1 MTAKR
6 TRGRPPAGDAA
17 DRRAAI
23 LDAARAQFAAQGF
36 GATSMRSIARDAG
49 VDVSLISHYFG
60 DKSGLLVATMELPVN
75 PIEKIA
81 SVIEDGPDGMAERLL
96 RTFLGAWDP
105 NRDIF
110 SSMYRTTLGSGDAQ
124 APMLELARNIL
135 ITALLKVLE
144 GDDRELRAIAHRQ
157 SADRHGDDALRR
169 TAPCARRRSDRRCRT
184 PVCPADAA
192 ADHALA
198 GPRSARRSIRLIASN
213 GARTFMSLSKY
224 AYTSLP
230 PSAQPRSSAAHSSSA
245 RSE

>member
-135 ITALLKVLE
+135 ITAVLKVLE
-144 GDDRELRAIAHRQ
+144 GDDRELRA
-157 SADRHGDDALRR
+157 S
-169 TAPCARRRSDRRCRT
+169 
-184 PVCPADAA
+184 
-192 ADHALA
+192 
-198 GPRSARRSIRLIASN
+198 LIASQLI
-213 GARTFMSLSKY
+213 GMATMRYVVRLPALADAPIDDVVRLY
-224 AYTSLP
+224 AP
-230 PSAQPRSSAAHSSSA
+230 PMQLLITP
-245 RSE
+245 